1 MLAGEKTMESRQSYF
16 DKKQER
22 FQELCQRMLAERRLI
37 VASNR
42 GPVDYTVAP
51 DGSLSAQ
58 RGAGGLVVAL
68 SPVSRFVPL
77 TWVATA
83 MSEGDRRLAEEAG
96 GRVRVPL
103 PEQEIYLRFVVVPR
117 SVYQRFYSVFCNPLL
132 WFIQHY
138 MWNTPRTPS
147 IARPVYE
154 AWEQGYVRVNQAFA
168 QAVVE
173 EARGDKRT
181 PFIFLHDYHLYLA
194 PADIR
199 EALPDA
205 PILHFTHI
213 PWPGPRYWSILPEF
227 MRREI
232 HQKICAADIVSF
244 QTMRDVRDFLVCCEE
259 FLKGVTVDHRACT
272 VAQDDWLTRVTYYP
286 ISIDAAGLCQFA
298 VSPEVQHYE
307 ESLSQLRREITIVRV
322 DRAEP
327 SKNIIRGFRAYDS
340 LLDRYPGLHRR
351 IVFLAFL
358 VPSRGEVSIYRAY
371 ARDLLELAETIN
383 GKYGD
388 DEWRPIHVFYEENY
402 AQAIAAMRFYDV
414 LLVNPLIDGMN
425 LVAKEGPLVN
435 TRDGVLVLSEMAG
448 AHEQLGEYALSVCP
462 TDLEGTVRAL
472 ASAITMPVEEKRRR
486 AAALRRA
493 VQEEDITFWMQRQ
506 FRDLMAVSRRRH

>member
-1 MLAGEKTMESRQSYF
+1 MESRQSYF

-42 GPVDYTVAP
+42 GPVDYTLAP
-51 DGSLSAQ
+51 DGSFCTQ
-58 RGAGGLVVAL
+58 RGTGGLVVAL
-68 SPVSRFVPL
+68 SPVSRFIPL

-83 MSEGDRRLAEEAG
+83 MSEGDRRLAEEAD

-103 PEQEIYLRFVVVPR
+103 PGQEIYLRFVVVPR
-117 SVYQRFYSVFCNPLL
+117 SVYHRFYSVFCNPLL

-147 IARPVYE
+147 IGRPVYE

-168 QAVVE
+168 RAVAE
-173 EARGDKRT
+173 EASGDSRT

-194 PADIR
+194 PAEVR
-199 EALPDA
+199 QLLPDA

-232 HQKICAADIVSF
+232 HEKICAADIVSF
-244 QTMRDVRDFLVCCEE
+244 QTMRDVRDFLLCCEE
-259 FLKGVTVDHRACT
+259 FLKGASIDHRACT
-272 VAQDDWLTRVTYYP
+272 VTQDDWLTRVTYYP
-286 ISIDAAGLCQFA
+286 ISIDAASLSRFA
-298 VSPEVQHYE
+298 VSAEVQQYE
-307 ESLSQLRREITIVRV
+307 ESLSQLRREVTIVRV

-327 SKNIIRGFRAYDS
+327 SKNIIRGFRAYDN
-340 LLDRYPGLHRR
+340 LLERYPGLHRH
-351 IVFLAFL
+351 VVLLAFL

-371 ARDLLELAETIN
+371 ARDLLDLAKAIN
-383 GKYGD
+383 DKHGD
-388 DEWRPIHVFYEENY
+388 GEWQPIHLFYEDNY
-402 AQAIAAMRFYDV
+402 AQAIAAMRLYDV

-448 AHEQLGEYALSVCP
+448 SHEQLGEYALSICP
-462 TDLEGTVRAL
+462 TDLEGTMRAL
-472 ASAITMPVEEKRRR
+472 YSAITMPAEEKRRR

-506 FRDLMAVSRRRH
+506 FRDLMAVSRQRR